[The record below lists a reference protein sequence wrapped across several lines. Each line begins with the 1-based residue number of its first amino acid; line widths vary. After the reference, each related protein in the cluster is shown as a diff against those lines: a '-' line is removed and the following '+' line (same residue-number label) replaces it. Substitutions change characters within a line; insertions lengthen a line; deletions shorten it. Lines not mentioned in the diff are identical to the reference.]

1 MVAIII
7 SLVLFA
13 VLVLIAIRLVSIK
26 KPAEA
31 ESDTNLGT
39 TGPLIHA
46 SGIYSIVRKSPRDE
60 LQNIRPKE
68 AELRK
73 YCVSINEDINKLNL
87 NESDKQKLV
96 AMWHKA
102 MNENIKVVEQG
113 DCEDVS
119 FYYLDFPKDNQC
131 PVCATYIKRGQ
142 FVTREEI
149 FSTPSIIPPF
159 HLGCTTKIVPYHGKE
174 DLRDTAIIGMAP
186 LFKGH
191 TPPVLP
197 EWKKTVKITS

>member
-1 MVAIII
+1 
-7 SLVLFA
+7 
-13 VLVLIAIRLVSIK
+13 
-26 KPAEA
+26 
-31 ESDTNLGT
+31 
-39 TGPLIHA
+39 
-46 SGIYSIVRKSPRDE
+46 
-60 LQNIRPKE
+60 
-68 AELRK
+68 
-73 YCVSINEDINKLNL
+73 LNL